1 MQFSSNQSPEE
12 RLAAMRKKAKTA
24 LKQRE
29 NEHHL
34 QRTKTAQLKA
44 LRLER
49 DAEGGVSDKVD
60 E

>member
-12 RLAAMRKKAKTA
+12 RLAAMRKKAKAT
-24 LKQRE
+24 LRQKE
-29 NEHHL
+29 NEQHL

-49 DAEGGVSDKVD
+49 DAEVVVSGKED

>member
-1 MQFSSNQSPEE
+1 MQFSSKQSPEE
-12 RLAAMRKKAKTA
+12 RLAAMRKKAKTT
-24 LKQRE
+24 LRQKE
-29 NEHHL
+29 NEQQL

-49 DAEGGVSDKVD
+49 DAEVGASDKVD